1 MAHTESSGE
10 SSETEEEAV
19 ETTVPAKK
27 TGKGRGNKAAA
38 GRKRAVVSKVSYKDI
53 PSTDYSSDD
62 DEGSR
67 NTPKKKKKMK
77 MSASDSD

>member
-1 MAHTESSGE
+1 M
-10 SSETEEEAV
+10 V
-19 ETTVPAKK
+19 ETAAPPKK
-27 TGKGRGNKAAA
+27 TGKGRGSKPAVA
-38 GRKRAVVSKVSYKDI
+38 RKRAVVSKVSYKDI